1 MYKIQ
6 KAYYTGTNETK
17 VRLTL
22 QEPYRDF
29 VVSFTGDMTAVDNEI
44 LEQRA
49 IAKLA
54 REFNPSNALEELT
67 RKQEEQE
74 QSIKSILKTI
84 TLAKDLSDNQK
95 EEILSRYEEYQE
107 DKEYKEGDKFTFDG
121 KIYEVIQG
129 HRSQANW
136 IPSSTPA
143 LYKEFLNVKITNQAG
158 EETEVVSEW
167 KQPLGGHDA
176 YKKGDKVSFNGQI
189 YQSKNDGNV
198 HSPEANPQGWELV
211 EEKEEGQE

>member
-6 KAYYTGTNETK
+6 KAYYTGTDETK

-29 VVSFTGDMTAVDNEI
+29 VVSFKGDMTEVDDEI

-54 REFNPSNALEELT
+54 REFNPSKALEDLAK
-67 RKQEEQE
+67 RQEEQE

-84 TLAKDLSDNQK
+84 TLAKDLSKDQK

-107 DKEYKEGDKFTFDG
+107 DKEYKEGDKFTFEG
-121 KIYEVIQG
+121 KIYEVIQE
-129 HRSQANW
+129 HRSQRTW
-136 IPSSTPA
+136 IPSETPA
-143 LYKEFLNVKITNQAG
+143 LYKEFLDVRITNQDG
-158 EETEVVSEW
+158 EETEVVAEFR
-167 KQPLGGHDA
+167 QPTGAHDA
-176 YKKGDKVSFNGQI
+176 YKKGDKVSFEGAI
-189 YQSKNDGNV
+189 YESTIDSNTF
-198 HSPEANPQGWELV
+198 SPTQYPEGWKKIEA
-211 EEKEEGQE
+211 

>member
-29 VVSFTGDMTAVDNEI
+29 VVSFKGDMIAVDDEI

-49 IAKLA
+49 IDKLA
-54 REFNPSNALEELT
+54 KEFNPSKALEELAK
-67 RKQEEQE
+67 RQEEQE

-129 HRSQANW
+129 HRSQTNW

-143 LYKEFLNVKITNQAG
+143 LYKEFLSVKIKDEAG
-158 EETEVVSEW
+158 NESEVVAEF
-167 KQPLGGHDA
+167 KKPTGAHDA
-176 YKKGDKVSFNGQI
+176 YQKGDKVSFEGAI
-189 YQSKNDGNV
+189 YESTIDNNAY
-198 HSPEANPQGWELV
+198 SPFEYQQGWKKIEA
-211 EEKEEGQE
+211 

>member
-6 KAYYTGTNETK
+6 KAYYTGTDETK

-29 VVSFTGDMTAVDNEI
+29 VVSFSGDMTAVDDEI

-49 IAKLA
+49 ITKLA
-54 REFNPSNALEELT
+54 REFNPSKALDDLVQM
-67 RKQEEQE
+67 QEDQDRT
-74 QSIKSILKTI
+74 IKSILKTI

-143 LYKEFLNVKITNQAG
+143 LYKEFLSVKIKD
-158 EETEVVSEW
+158 EEGNESEVVAEF
-167 KQPLGGHDA
+167 KKPTGAHDA
-176 YKKGDKVSFNGQI
+176 YQKGDKVSFEGAI
-189 YQSKNDGNV
+189 YESLIDNNAY
-198 HSPEANPQGWELV
+198 SPIEYQQGWKKIEA
-211 EEKEEGQE
+211 

>member
-29 VVSFTGDMTAVDNEI
+29 VVSFKGDMTEVDDEI

-54 REFNPSNALEELT
+54 REFNPSKALEDLAK
-67 RKQEEQE
+67 RQEEQE

-84 TLAKDLSDNQK
+84 TLAKDLSDDQK

-107 DKEYKEGDKFTFDG
+107 DKQYKEGDKFTFDG
-121 KIYEVIQG
+121 KIYEVIQE
-129 HRSQANW
+129 HRSQRTW
-136 IPSSTPA
+136 IPSETPA
-143 LYKEFLNVKITNQAG
+143 LYKEFLDVKITNQAG
-158 EETEVVSEW
+158 EETEVVSEF
-167 KQPLGGHDA
+167 KQPTGAHDA
-176 YKKGDKVSFNGQI
+176 YKKGDKVSFEGAI
-189 YQSKNDGNV
+189 YESTIDSNTF
-198 HSPEANPQGWELV
+198 SPSQYPEGW
-211 EEKEEGQE
+211 KKIG

>member
-29 VVSFTGDMTAVDNEI
+29 VVSFKGDMTEVDDEI

-54 REFNPSNALEELT
+54 REFNPSKALEDLAK
-67 RKQEEQE
+67 RQEEQE

-84 TLAKDLSDNQK
+84 TLAKDLSDDQK

-107 DKEYKEGDKFTFDG
+107 DKQYKEGDKFTFEG
-121 KIYEVIQG
+121 KIYEVIQE
-129 HRSQANW
+129 HRSQRTW

-143 LYKEFLNVKITNQAG
+143 LYKEFLNVKITNQDG
-158 EETEVVSEW
+158 EETEVVAEF
-167 KQPLGGHDA
+167 KQPTGAHDA
-176 YKKGDKVSFNGQI
+176 YKKGDKVSFEGAI
-189 YQSKNDGNV
+189 YESVIDNNTYSPSGYPDGWKKI
-198 HSPEANPQGWELV
+198 EA
-211 EEKEEGQE
+211 

>member
-6 KAYYTGTNETK
+6 KAYYTGTDETK

-29 VVSFTGDMTAVDNEI
+29 VVSFKGDLTEVEDEI

-49 IAKLA
+49 ITKLA
-54 REFNPSNALEELT
+54 REFNPSKALDDLVQM
-67 RKQEEQE
+67 QEDQDRT
-74 QSIKSILKTI
+74 IKSILKTI

-143 LYKEFLNVKITNQAG
+143 LYKEFLSVKIKD
-158 EETEVVSEW
+158 EEGNESEVVAEF
-167 KQPLGGHDA
+167 KKPTGAHDA
-176 YKKGDKVSFNGQI
+176 YKKGDKVSFEGAI
-189 YQSKNDGNV
+189 YESLIDNNAYSPIEFADGWKKV
-198 HSPEANPQGWELV
+198 EA
-211 EEKEEGQE
+211 

>member
-29 VVSFTGDMTAVDNEI
+29 VVSFSGDMTAVEDEI

-54 REFNPSNALEELT
+54 REFSPSKALEDLAK
-67 RKQEEQE
+67 RQEEQE

-84 TLAKDLSDNQK
+84 TLAKDLSKDQK
-95 EEILSRYEEYQE
+95 EEILARYEDYKTDKTYQ
-107 DKEYKEGDKFTFDG
+107 EGDKFTYKG
-121 KIYEVIQG
+121 KIYEVIQD
-129 HRSQANW
+129 HRSQTTW
-136 IPSSTPA
+136 IPSETPA
-143 LYKEFLNVKITNQAG
+143 LYKEFLDVKIQDEKGNESQ
-158 EETEVVSEW
+158 VVAEF
-167 KQPLGGHDA
+167 KQPTGTNDA
-176 YKKGDKVSFNGQI
+176 YNKGNRVSFEGKI
-189 YQSKNDGNV
+189 YESKIDSNTFSPSSFPDGWIEI
-198 HSPEANPQGWELV
+198 H
-211 EEKEEGQE
+211 

>member
-29 VVSFTGDMTAVDNEI
+29 VVSFSGDMTAVDDDI

-49 IAKLA
+49 IDKLA
-54 REFNPSNALEELT
+54 REFNPSKALEELT

-84 TLAKDLSDNQK
+84 TLAKDLSDDQK
-95 EEILSRYEEYQE
+95 QEILSRYEEYKTNKAYQ
-107 DKEYKEGDKFTFDG
+107 EGDKFTYQG
-121 KIYEVIQG
+121 KIYEVIQA
-129 HRSQANW
+129 HTSKTTW
-136 IPSSTPA
+136 IPSETPA
-143 LYKEFLNVKITNQAG
+143 LYKEFLSVKIKD
-158 EETEVVSEW
+158 EEGNESEVVAEF
-167 KQPLGGHDA
+167 KKPTGAHDA
-176 YKKGDKVSFNGQI
+176 YKKGDKVSFEGKI
-189 YQSKNDGNV
+189 YECKKDNTV
-198 HSPEANPQGWELV
+198 HSPGEYPDGWNLI
-211 EEKEEGQE
+211 EG

>member
-1 MYKIQ
+1 MYEIQ

-29 VVSFTGDMTAVDNEI
+29 VVSFSGDMTAVDDEI

-49 IAKLA
+49 IKKLA
-54 REFNPSNALEELT
+54 REFNPSKALEELT

-84 TLAKDLSDNQK
+84 TLAKDLSDGQK
-95 EEILSRYEEYQE
+95 EEILSRYEEYKTNKAYQ
-107 DKEYKEGDKFTFDG
+107 EGDKFTYQG
-121 KIYEVIQG
+121 KIYEVIQE
-129 HRSQANW
+129 HRSQADW

-143 LYKEFLNVKITNQAG
+143 LYKEFLSVKIKD
-158 EETEVVSEW
+158 EEGNESEVVAEF
-167 KQPLGGHDA
+167 KKPTGAHDA
-176 YKKGDKVSFNGQI
+176 YQKGDKVSFEGKI
-189 YQSKNDGNV
+189 YECKKDNIV
-198 HSPEANPQGWELV
+198 HSPGEYPDGWNLI
-211 EEKEEGQE
+211 EG